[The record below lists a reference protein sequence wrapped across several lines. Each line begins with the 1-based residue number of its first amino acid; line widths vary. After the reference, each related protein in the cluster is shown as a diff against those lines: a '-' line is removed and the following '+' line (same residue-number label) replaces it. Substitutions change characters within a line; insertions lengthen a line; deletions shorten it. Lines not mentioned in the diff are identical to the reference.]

1 MSRRQKPGH
10 TVGKSVAAP
19 PASNPAPLPK
29 HAQNGSV
36 PPADDT
42 AEQLPALRQLIEET
56 RRELNARLDALAA
69 AVDALVQAPA
79 RSASARPNPPP
90 AAIPGIKV
98 GDEVYVPSMGATYR
112 VVEIGS
118 AGDQLKLQ
126 VGHVRMQVRRSE
138 VWSLDDAQ
146 LQLPRQPSKASAKPS
161 PPSAPRKDLNL
172 NIPEIDLHGYSEADA
187 LITLELFLHHAI
199 THRMPRIRI
208 IHGKGNGILR
218 EAVRRELARNSHV
231 RKVDVGPHYRG
242 DDGVTLAE
250 LDV

>member
-1 MSRRQKPGH
+1 
-10 TVGKSVAAP
+10 
-19 PASNPAPLPK
+19 
-29 HAQNGSV
+29 V
-36 PPADDT
+36 PPTDDT
-42 AEQLPALRQLIEET
+42 AEQLTALRELIEET
-56 RRELNARLDALAA
+56 RREVNARLDALAA
-69 AVDALVQAPA
+69 AVEALVQAPA
-79 RSASARPNPPP
+79 RSASVRPNSPPVAP
-90 AAIPGIKV
+90 STTAPSTPVPSAIQGIKV
-98 GDEVYVPSMGATYR
+98 GDEVYVPHLGATYR

-118 AGDQLKLQ
+118 SGEQLKVQ
-126 VGHVRMQVRRSE
+126 VGHVKVQVRRSE

-146 LQLPRQPSKASAKPS
+146 SQAPRPPPRGAQKPTQPAT
-161 PPSAPRKDLNL
+161 PRKDLNL

-218 EAVRRELARNSHV
+218 EAVRRELAHKSYV